1 MSKKIVLFSVR
12 LVILAAV
19 VFYIHTE
26 ILRYIGCS
34 PYNNLII
41 EAYYANVI
49 LAVFIFSG
57 LNFLQKKYSDQLGFL
72 FMAGSLI
79 KFAVFFIFF
88 SPHFREDGAI
98 SRLEFLSFFV
108 PYLLCLFLETLA
120 VVGIL
125 IPSKKEG

>member
-1 MSKKIVLFSVR
+1 MSKKIVLFSIR
-12 LVILAAV
+12 LVILATV
-19 VFYIHTE
+19 IFYIHTE
-26 ILRYIGCS
+26 VLRRTGHS
-34 PYNNLII
+34 PYDNLII

-49 LAVFIFSG
+49 LAIFIFSA

-88 SPHFREDGAI
+88 SPSFRHDGDI

-108 PYLLCLFLETLA
+108 PYLFCLFIETLA
-120 VVGIL
+120 VVKIL
-125 IPSKKEG
+125 NPSRKEE